1 MRRVRRRDVVAL
13 MCSTGRSTETHVH
26 LETWINGKP
35 VDPRPYVRREPD
47 ELATV
52 TQ

>member
-1 MRRVRRRDVVAL
+1 MCRVRRSDVVAL

-26 LETWINGKP
+26 LDLWVNGKP
-35 VDPRPYVRREPD
+35 ADPRPYEGLDPG

-52 TQ
+52 T